1 MAQQRLIG
9 LQPLRCLLADRLEE
23 VHHEHIRSHHTII
36 LPQDRELA
44 QQLLCEPTVSVFNME
59 WTAVEED
66 TLLTT
71 TVKEVLCLL
80 TDMLTALTDLLWYIS
95 GV

>member
-1 MAQQRLIG
+1 
-9 LQPLRCLLADRLEE
+9 
-23 VHHEHIRSHHTII
+23 
-36 LPQDRELA
+36 
-44 QQLLCEPTVSVFNME
+44 ME

-71 TVKEVLCLL
+71 TVKELLCLL